1 MFPVGYIVDN
11 LKKMIVLWRSYDLEI
26 LSLIRQILKE
36 DSENVGFLV
45 QQTCPYINRFEL
57 STKPV
62 STTSLCTKT
71 ISSVGVLLD

>member
-45 QQTCPYINRFEL
+45 
-57 STKPV
+57 
-62 STTSLCTKT
+62 
-71 ISSVGVLLD
+71 